1 MEIKGIKKIDKI
13 INNFTMKN
21 FGVTARFD
29 TEFEAFC
36 DEGRKLIGYTLITT
50 EGGEGQFIEDATRR
64 YPEINAD
71 IFLWALM
78 HEIGHCMTEDMWTPE
93 EREYFYY
100 QKDMIYEM
108 EVEEEGMNAW
118 YHACP
123 DEFFA
128 TKWAGDY
135 MRNHPKKM
143 KKFWNEL
150 QVAMLQMYAK
160 NNLIQGLTSANAS
173 SWRVKAPAAAKY

>member
-1 MEIKGIKKIDKI
+1 MELKGIKKVDKI
-13 INNFTMKN
+13 INEFTMKN
-21 FGVTARFD
+21 FGVTARLD

-36 DEGRKLIGYTLITT
+36 DNGRKLVGYTLLSAQD
-50 EGGEGQFIEDATRR
+50 GQGQFIEDAIKR
-64 YPEINAD
+64 YPQIKAD

-78 HEIGHCMTEDMWTPE
+78 HEIGHCMTEPMWSAE
-93 EREYFYY
+93 EREYFNY

-128 TKWAGDY
+128 TKWAGDWIIA
-135 MRNHPKKM
+135 HPKKVA
-143 KKFWNEL
+143 KFWNKL
-150 QVAMLQMYAK
+150 QNALMQMYEK
-160 NNLIQGLTSANAS
+160 NNLI
-173 SWRVKAPAAAKY
+173 

>member
-150 QVAMLQMYAK
+150 QVAMLQMYKK
-160 NNLIQGLTSANAS
+160 NNLI
-173 SWRVKAPAAAKY
+173 

>member
-13 INNFTMKN
+13 INEFTMKN

-150 QVAMLQMYAK
+150 QVAMLQMYKK
-160 NNLIQGLTSANAS
+160 NNLI
-173 SWRVKAPAAAKY
+173 

>member
-50 EGGEGQFIEDATRR
+50 EGGEGQFIEDATKR

-150 QVAMLQMYAK
+150 QVAMLQMYKK
-160 NNLIQGLTSANAS
+160 NNLI
-173 SWRVKAPAAAKY
+173 

>member
-135 MRNHPKKM
+135 MRSHPKKM

-150 QVAMLQMYAK
+150 QVAMLQMYKK
-160 NNLIQGLTSANAS
+160 NNLI
-173 SWRVKAPAAAKY
+173 

>member
-50 EGGEGQFIEDATRR
+50 EGGEGQFVEDAIKR
-64 YPEINAD
+64 YPEVKAD

-150 QVAMLQMYAK
+150 QVAIIQMYKK
-160 NNLIQGLTSANAS
+160 NDLI
-173 SWRVKAPAAAKY
+173 

>member
-150 QVAMLQMYAK
+150 QVAMLQMYEK
-160 NNLIQGLTSANAS
+160 NNLI
-173 SWRVKAPAAAKY
+173 

>member
-1 MEIKGIKKIDKI
+1 MELKGIKKIDKI
-13 INNFTMKN
+13 INDFTFKN
-21 FGVTARFD
+21 FGVTARLD

-36 DEGRKLIGYTLITT
+36 DNGRRLVGYTLLAT
-50 EGGEGQFIEDATRR
+50 EDGNGQFIEDAVKR
-64 YPEINAD
+64 YPNLNAD

-78 HEIGHCMTEDMWTPE
+78 HEIGHCMTEDMWTAE

-100 QKDMIYEM
+100 QKDMICES
-108 EVEEEGMNAW
+108 EVEEDGMNAW

-135 MRNHPKKM
+135 MTNHPKKM

-150 QVAMLQMYAK
+150 QGAILKMYVK
-160 NNLIQGLTSANAS
+160 NGLIEG
-173 SWRVKAPAAAKY
+173 

>member
-150 QVAMLQMYAK
+150 QVAMLQMYKK
-160 NNLIQGLTSANAS
+160 NNLIQGLTNLNPYDIINVSKEKE
-173 SWRVKAPAAAKY
+173 VV

>member
-78 HEIGHCMTEDMWTPE
+78 HEIGHCMTEDMWSAE

-150 QVAMLQMYAK
+150 QVAMLQMYKK
-160 NNLIQGLTSANAS
+160 NNLI
-173 SWRVKAPAAAKY
+173 

>member
-150 QVAMLQMYAK
+150 QVAMLQMYKK
-160 NNLIQGLTSANAS
+160 NNLIQGLTNRQPYDIIDLSK
-173 SWRVKAPAAAKY
+173 RKE